1 MSRYI
6 YRNETPADFSAVEA
20 LTREAFWD
28 VYQPGCDEHYL
39 LHIMRGDEDVITGL
53 NLVCEMDGEI
63 VGHIFYVH
71 THVLDASGAAHPV
84 ISFGPISVRPDVQR
98 TGIGS
103 EMIRR
108 TFAMAK
114 DMGFGAVTITGN
126 PAYYHRFGFGPAA
139 DFGIV
144 MDDGRAIPELMAVEL
159 IPGALNGVSGRMMFH
174 PKFMGIDAD
183 KVAEFDMQFPP
194 KEKKHISHK

>member
-1 MSRYI
+1 MSKYI
-6 YRNETPADFSAVEA
+6 YRLETPADFPAVET

-28 VYQPGCDEHYL
+28 VYQPGCDEHYI
-39 LHIMRGDEDVITGL
+39 LHIMRGDRDVITEL

-63 VGHIFYVH
+63 VGHIFYVR
-71 THVLDASGAAHPV
+71 TNVVDENGTAHPV
-84 ISFGPISVRPDVQR
+84 ISFGPISVRPDVQH

-126 PAYYHRFGFGPAA
+126 PAYYHRFGFGPAGSH
-139 DFGIV
+139 GIV
-144 MDDGRAIPELMAVEL
+144 MDDGRDIPELMAVEL
-159 IPGALNGVSGRMMFH
+159 QPGALNGISGRMIFH
-174 PKFMGIDAD
+174 PKFMNIDAAE
-183 KVAEFDMQFPP
+183 VAEFYKQFPP
-194 KEKKHISHK
+194 KEKKHISRR